1 MNILLLGSGGREHA
15 LAWKLS
21 QSKKVEQLYIAPGNA
36 GTRLHGTNLSISIK
50 DFELIKNCIIDLK
63 IEMLIIGPEEPLVNG
78 LVDFLT
84 EIPELNH
91 LLIFGP
97 DKKGAMLEGS
107 KKYSKEFMQKY
118 SIPTAK
124 YKSIRK
130 ENMEEGTNFIK
141 YLKPPYV
148 LKADGLAGGKG
159 VIIANTKSEADL
171 ALMVMLKGKFGK
183 ASETVV
189 IEEFLNGIELSVF
202 VITDGISYKILPSAK
217 DYKRIGEGDTGLNT
231 GGMGAISPVPFAD
244 EEFMNKVDEQIVKPT
259 IEGLKKEGI
268 NYKGIIFIG
277 LMNVNGNP
285 FVIEYNVRFGD
296 PETEVLIPR
305 IDSDLVELFESVCKQ
320 SLNNTEIKVN
330 RKTAATIMLV
340 SGGYPEEYE
349 NGKLIDFQDNISN
362 SLIFHA
368 GTKYDGESIFTDG
381 GRVMAI
387 TSFGENIAEAVLQ
400 SKNIAELIHFDG
412 KYFRKDI
419 GFDLLN

>member
-1 MNILLLGSGGREHA
+1 
-15 LAWKLS
+15 
-21 QSKKVEQLYIAPGNA
+21 
-36 GTRLHGTNLSISIK
+36 
-50 DFELIKNCIIDLK
+50 
-63 IEMLIIGPEEPLVNG
+63 
-78 LVDFLT
+78 
-84 EIPELNH
+84 
-91 LLIFGP
+91 
-97 DKKGAMLEGS
+97 
-107 KKYSKEFMQKY
+107 
-118 SIPTAK
+118 
-124 YKSIRK
+124 
-130 ENMEEGTNFIK
+130 
-141 YLKPPYV
+141 
-148 LKADGLAGGKG
+148 
-159 VIIANTKSEADL
+159 
-171 ALMVMLKGKFGK
+171 
-183 ASETVV
+183 
-189 IEEFLNGIELSVF
+189 
-202 VITDGISYKILPSAK
+202 
-217 DYKRIGEGDTGLNT
+217 
-231 GGMGAISPVPFAD
+231 
-244 EEFMNKVDEQIVKPT
+244 
-259 IEGLKKEGI
+259 
-268 NYKGIIFIG
+268 
-277 LMNVNGNP
+277 MNVNGNP